1 MDINLAKPLADQIAA
16 DLRPHCHRAE
26 VAGSIRRMKANV
38 KDVELVAIVQDW
50 QGAFR
55 ALEKW
60 GYFIKPGCP
69 EVTPWAPK
77 VNARYLRMMLND
89 GLKLDLFITSPENW
103 GGLFMMRTGSGV
115 SPDGN
120 PYEGFVPGMFGR
132 WKKVSGG
139 GRMLNGYPTLPDGR
153 KVIVREESDYFR
165 LCGVK
170 WVDPVDRTSRGS
182 IVPIPKFNLSSV
194 PMEIK

>member
-1 MDINLAKPLADQIAA
+1 MEINLAKPLADLIASE
-16 DLRPHCHRAE
+16 LRPHCHRAE
-26 VAGSIRRMKANV
+26 VAGSIRRMKENV
-38 KDVELVAIVQDW
+38 KDVEIVAVVRDW
-50 QGAFR
+50 KASFQ

-77 VNARYLRMMLND
+77 ENARYLRMMLNE

-115 SPDGN
+115 GPKGDPFG
-120 PYEGFVPGMFGR
+120 GFVPGMFGR

-139 GRMLNGYPTLPDGR
+139 GRMLNGYPTFPDGR

-170 WVDPVDRTSRGS
+170 WVDPVDRTSRNS
-182 IVPIPKFNLSSV
+182 IAPIPLFDLSSV
-194 PMEIK
+194 PLEIK

>member
-1 MDINLAKPLADQIAA
+1 MDINLAKPLADLIAA

-69 EVTPWAPK
+69 EITPWAPK

-115 SPDGN
+115 GPEGN
-120 PYEGFVPGMFGR
+120 PFDGFVPGMFGR

-139 GRMLNGYPTLPDGR
+139 GRMTGAQPTTVAGEQLPLREVGDFFDLLGMDFVPPVERLDR
-153 KVIVREESDYFR
+153 KVIKKY
-165 LCGVK
+165 VK
-170 WVDPVDRTSRGS
+170 SETQGG
-182 IVPIPKFNLSSV
+182 
-194 PMEIK
+194 